1 VNLQDLESGYT
12 ALHYCL
18 YHGKLQF
25 TIDILKF
32 RRTDCNL
39 ALKDKEGMTCFDLL
53 NTSFKTLQKIK
64 LDSRKSHIVKNTTT
78 FDVLNTEIN
87 NSDVDTDLEIEEK
100 NLNSSEDSD
109 SDDSN
114 DISDNDNDFD
124 KQEITDTLKCQPS
137 MSLWTWGSNSN
148 YVLGHSN
155 ADNRTTPE
163 SVHLDLPLKNNDKG
177 IHSIQ
182 LYAPLIYKTS
192 MSKFHTAVKVGNE
205 VQLCGHGKIGR
216 LGFGNESTQFNLK
229 TLKISNCQIKDFS
242 VGYNHTLFIGN
253 NGELYT
259 CGDNTFGQLGYD
271 TENSIMETVPR
282 EVQSLKKIP
291 IIKASS
297 CKYHN
302 LVLARN
308 GTLYSWGLNLG
319 QMGHPAKYDI
329 IKAPKRVSLIIQQ
342 DVIDVKTC
350 VTASACL
357 LSSYSVILLVN
368 YTTQKLNFV
377 IPPKPIS
384 QLTTQNFEISN
395 RKSYLKK
402 KNVQKTKITSIESD
416 QNNHFIA
423 LSDSGDIYTWK
434 VEISR
439 DKSGSEEKKIP
450 GDKLKQKSSISNIV
464 TNIGRAAIPGEIAY
478 ILSSKE
484 TDLINVSDAY
494 LVYSTDR
501 NYMKP
506 LKIAIGIDGNIL
518 YSTKFGDVYFGVPKS
533 KIDFKDIAL
542 KPNNKFYKFKKI
554 PVLQH
559 IVDVFANS
567 SGAYGAIRSDNR
579 PKLIPVT
586 KGTLNE
592 DISELYHSTAN
603 FIDKKLLIDGLYD
616 IVFETSD
623 NIYYYAHSAILAA
636 RSNFFYELFVL
647 QQYKSNPSEIIEAK
661 NNDIIRELKYSN
673 NNLKTEILH
682 EEIIQDIMSLIVLKL
697 KSSNSNEDIYRN
709 NIYIFNL
716 KDIYSQSL
724 AVLLRFIYSD
734 AFDNIIMKQR
744 YINNDGRKQY
754 EDFVSL
760 AKIFECHDT
769 NNKLPTT
776 SYKVTANLYI
786 NEEVTQIHNYTQFD
800 YSRQLERIWHD
811 TGLLKLSDVILKL
824 KNDVYL
830 PVHRSILFKRCKFFE
845 VILAPDSIWIKR
857 DKKYDNKII
866 IDLSHVKLEI
876 MSFILRYIYGDFG
889 VEQFEHKFQK
899 YIEDIYK
906 IPCHNLEEYI
916 ELLTEV
922 LILAD
927 ELIIDE
933 LIDICSRILS
943 SILDVNNVVSILQ
956 ISEKYNA
963 YKLKS
968 SCIQFI
974 CSNLITLIENGKID
988 VLDNEILFEIQE
1000 SLQQLQSKK
1009 FKYTRGE
1016 NSYYKRIKMQ
1026 AEEETLQK
1034 KLKEKSKRQEKKNK
1048 KNNTNKEKDKGKEV
1062 KVEEELWQP
1071 SQEDIQ
1077 EQILIY
1083 QLAMAEQEARKN
1095 ANTNNS
1101 NNSSSNKK
1109 KKKNNKGKESSSS
1122 SNSKDTKNKEL
1133 YDLSVVSEI
1142 QDDIAKNANSSGL
1155 ASSSSS
1161 IDLPNSNDVINDSN
1175 TSLNSNNS
1183 KSTKT
1188 KKIKYSKLDLF
1199 SSESINKGPWESPS
1213 PTNLDTKKA
1222 SPINIVNSSPKNT
1235 TSRNIISPSKTTTN
1249 SNSES
1254 ISTSAPKGWAT
1265 LPSSN
1270 NNNSK
1275 LNDKNESSS
1284 TVLSFKEIMKLEE
1297 EKAISSS
1304 SNKATNSFKGFQK
1317 LSQKERKKA
1326 SKLQALEVSNN
1337 SSTEKVAWGGAG
1349 MINKN
1354 KVPSILSIQHKNETV
1369 KGSSK
1374 KSATNNNAWASGSFL
1389 TIQQEQLNSQ
1399 KAQQKKLNK
1408 SLMQIQTEERAIEAI
1423 LSFYK
1428 QTSNLQNGEW
1438 FSVTTL

>member
-1 VNLQDLESGYT
+1 
-12 ALHYCL
+12 
-18 YHGKLQF
+18 
-25 TIDILKF
+25 
-32 RRTDCNL
+32 
-39 ALKDKEGMTCFDLL
+39 M
-53 NTSFKTLQKIK
+53 
-64 LDSRKSHIVKNTTT
+64 
-78 FDVLNTEIN
+78 
-87 NSDVDTDLEIEEK
+87 
-100 NLNSSEDSD
+100 
-109 SDDSN
+109 
-114 DISDNDNDFD
+114 
-124 KQEITDTLKCQPS
+124 
-137 MSLWTWGSNSN
+137 
-148 YVLGHSN
+148 
-155 ADNRTTPE
+155 E
-163 SVHLDLPLKNNDKG
+163 SVP
-177 IHSIQ
+177 Q
-182 LYAPLIYKTS
+182 
-192 MSKFHTAVKVGNE
+192 
-205 VQLCGHGKIGR
+205 
-216 LGFGNESTQFNLK
+216 
-229 TLKISNCQIKDFS
+229 
-242 VGYNHTLFIGN
+242 
-253 NGELYT
+253 
-259 CGDNTFGQLGYD
+259 
-271 TENSIMETVPR
+271 

-302 LVLARN
+302 IVLARN
-308 GTLYSWGLNLG
+308 GTLYSWGLNLGKENVQHFNVNNIFYLLITCFHIIYYFNCYINLYKG

-434 VEISR
+434 VEITR

-450 GDKLKQKSSISNIV
+450 GDKLKQKSSIGNIV

-533 KIDFKDIAL
+533 KTDFKDIAL
-542 KPNNKFYKFKKI
+542 KPNSKFYKFKKI
-554 PVLQH
+554 PALQH

-579 PKLIPVT
+579 PKLIPIT

-623 NIYYYAHSAILAA
+623 NIYYYAHSSILAA

-647 QQYKSNPSEIIEAK
+647 QQYKSNPSELNEAK
-661 NNDIIRELKYSN
+661 NNNAIKELKCNN

-682 EEIIQDIMSLIVLKL
+682 EELIQDIMSLIVIKL
-697 KSSNSNEDIYRN
+697 KSTNSNEDIYRN
-709 NIYIFNL
+709 NIYIFKL

-734 AFDNIIMKQR
+734 TFDNLIMKQR
-744 YINNDGRKQY
+744 YINSDGRKQY

-786 NEEVTQIHNYTQFD
+786 NEEITQIHNYTQFD

-845 VILAPDSIWIKR
+845 VILSPDSIWIRR
-857 DKKYDNKII
+857 DKKYDNKVI
-866 IDLSHVKLEI
+866 IDLSHVKIEI

-906 IPCHNLEEYI
+906 TPCHNLEEYI

-933 LIDICSRILS
+933 LIDICSRLLS
-943 SILDVNNVVSILQ
+943 SILDVNNVVGILQ

-988 VLDNEILFEIQE
+988 VLDHEILFEIQE
-1000 SLQQLQSKK
+1000 SLQQLQNKK

-1016 NSYYKRIKMQ
+1016 NSYYKRIKAQ
-1026 AEEETLQK
+1026 AEEETLQR

-1095 ANTNNS
+1095 ANTNNNS
-1101 NNSSSNKK
+1101 NNNSGNKK
-1109 KKKNNKGKESSSS
+1109 KKKNNKGKESGSS
-1122 SNSKDTKNKEL
+1122 SNSKENKNKEL
-1133 YDLSVVSEI
+1133 YDLSIVSEI

-1161 IDLPNSNDVINDSN
+1161 LDLPNSNDNINDSN

-1183 KSTKT
+1183 KLAKT

-1199 SSESINKGPWESPS
+1199 SSESTNKGPWETPS
-1213 PTNLDTKKA
+1213 PTNFNTKKA
-1222 SPINIVNSSPKNT
+1222 SPIDITNSSPNNT
-1235 TSRNIISPSKTTTN
+1235 TSRNIISPTNTTTN

-1254 ISTSAPKGWAT
+1254 ASTLAPKGWAT
-1265 LPSSN
+1265 LPNSNIN
-1270 NNNSK
+1270 NNK
-1275 LNDKNESSS
+1275 LNDKNE
-1284 TVLSFKEIMKLEE
+1284 
-1297 EKAISSS
+1297 
-1304 SNKATNSFKGFQK
+1304 G
-1317 LSQKERKKA
+1317 
-1326 SKLQALEVSNN
+1326 
-1337 SSTEKVAWGGAG
+1337 
-1349 MINKN
+1349 
-1354 KVPSILSIQHKNETV
+1354 
-1369 KGSSK
+1369 
-1374 KSATNNNAWASGSFL
+1374 
-1389 TIQQEQLNSQ
+1389 
-1399 KAQQKKLNK
+1399 
-1408 SLMQIQTEERAIEAI
+1408 
-1423 LSFYK
+1423 
-1428 QTSNLQNGEW
+1428 
-1438 FSVTTL
+1438 